1 MPRSED
7 PVLLALR
14 EGWIPLGESRLRLG
28 STIRDAAET
37 LGLDP
42 EKPAHRWR
50 ETGGA
55 DGLRWNLD
63 CGFLWSP
70 PAATAVELVFHDD
83 TLSQVAGADAS
94 WESSGTSWDNY
105 NQAIEIRNYWKSRK
119 EMEARF
125 GPPEDRD
132 ERSESLLYA
141 TWQIGGMGLTLCW
154 ETRTPSLSIRIAK
167 PRPRG
172 R

>member
-1 MPRSED
+1 MPRSGD
-7 PVLLALR
+7 PVLSALR
-14 EGWIPLGESRLRLG
+14 EGWISLGKSRLRLG

-42 EKPAHRWR
+42 VKPAHRWR

-70 PAATAVELVFHDD
+70 PAPTGVELVFHDD
-83 TLSQVAGADAS
+83 ALSQVAGADAS
-94 WESSGTSWDNY
+94 WESSGTSWETY
-105 NQAIEIRNYWKSRK
+105 KPEIEIRNYWKSR
-119 EMEARF
+119 EEFETRL
-125 GPPEDRD
+125 GTPQDSD

-141 TWQIGGMGLTLCW
+141 TWQLGGMGLTLCW
-154 ETRTPSLSIRIAK
+154 ETRTPSLSIHIAK
-167 PRPRG
+167 PRPRV